1 MLTQVVRG
9 CDLLSF
15 TCKHVGLAV
24 LGGVTGDVGPA
35 DVANRKLPGVV
46 DRDSLGPSFGIDDPY
61 PFCVFNPVIELGEHA
76 TGYAHARRPQ
86 S

>member
-1 MLTQVVRG
+1 MLGMLDFVVTDKHLADFAVMPRP
-9 CDLLSF
+9 F

-61 PFCVFNPVIELGEHA
+61 PFCVFNPVFLL
-76 TGYAHARRPQ
+76 R
-86 S
+86 